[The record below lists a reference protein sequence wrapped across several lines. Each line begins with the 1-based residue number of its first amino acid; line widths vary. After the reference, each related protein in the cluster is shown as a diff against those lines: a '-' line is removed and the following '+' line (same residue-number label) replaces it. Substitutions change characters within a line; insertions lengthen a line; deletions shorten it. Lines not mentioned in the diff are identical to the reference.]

1 MHQPF
6 VPFFY
11 RQVILPHLDV
21 SLCLYLPSLLMDIC
35 VEDLATFCA
44 ALVIINMKQLENK
57 SFELDYGQFG
67 IQIDKKTMLGA
78 NEDERK

>member
-1 MHQPF
+1 
-6 VPFFY
+6 
-11 RQVILPHLDV
+11 
-21 SLCLYLPSLLMDIC
+21 MDIW
-35 VEDLATFCA
+35 VEDLTVFCV